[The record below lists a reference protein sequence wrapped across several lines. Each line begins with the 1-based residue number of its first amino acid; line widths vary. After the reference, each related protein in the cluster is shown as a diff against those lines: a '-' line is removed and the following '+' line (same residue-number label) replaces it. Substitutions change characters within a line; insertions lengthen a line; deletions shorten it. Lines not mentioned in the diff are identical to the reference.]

1 MVSFYFTLLKVIN
14 ELDLPMLC
22 CMPVFFFFK
31 IFIDLCMCLP
41 CTWGCGSEQSAGS
54 PGARII
60 GSCELLDVGVWSSV
74 LCKSSNRS

>member
-1 MVSFYFTLLKVIN
+1 MVSFYFTLLQVIN

-31 IFIDLCMCLP
+31 IFLFICVCVCHVL
-41 CTWGCGSEQSAGS
+41 GCGSEQSTGS

-60 GSCELLDVGVWSSV
+60 GSCELLDVGV
-74 LCKSSNRS
+74 